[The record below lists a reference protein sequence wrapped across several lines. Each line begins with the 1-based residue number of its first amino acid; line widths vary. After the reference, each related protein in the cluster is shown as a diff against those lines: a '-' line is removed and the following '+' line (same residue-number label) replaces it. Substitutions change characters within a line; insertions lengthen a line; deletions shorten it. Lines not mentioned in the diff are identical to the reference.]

1 MSTIDTQ
8 APPQKP
14 PVKTG
19 KAFPAKDIETAIRD
33 CLDAIGGDQAILRGT
48 ASGDSGDGAAGS
60 GVGPQPVIDSLV
72 VVCVLCELEPLVPFD
87 LPDTLVRAGGYNSL
101 EEALGHLMPKIKEK
115 WHKYYKES
123 K

>member
-1 MSTIDTQ
+1 MSTTETQ

-14 PVKTG
+14 PAKAG
-19 KAFPAKDIETAIRD
+19 KAFPAKDIEAAIRD
-33 CLDAIGGDQAILRGT
+33 CLDAIGGDQAILQGT
-48 ASGDSGDGAAGS
+48 ASGDSDGGSGGS

-72 VVCVLCELEPLVPFD
+72 VVGVLCEVEPLVPFD
-87 LPDTLVRAGGYNSL
+87 LPDTLVRAGGYNSV

-115 WHKYYKES
+115 WNKHYKES